1 MWLLIKE
8 KRAIFPVIF
17 GLGLLAASAFLLSE
31 RPWSIQKSAQPAH
44 TKAAGWISPPT
55 VTGLVPREESRAAAV
70 LGAALSRL
78 RSASD
83 GRATRAL
90 LADLRQHF
98 GVIPKNQVVRS
109 IRDFLDSKADV
120 DTHFCFKVGKGG
132 FLTDAPTLRTWL
144 LDYLAQIDPAAA
156 ASYARVILN
165 SADSPDEW
173 ALALRDLALGDSSP
187 DERVLL
193 VEKTGDLLNN
203 QDWQQNPTTGYLEA
217 FDVAVFLGD
226 ASLANPLA
234 VLMSDP
240 NNPAVA
246 HAAFLALD
254 RMVINN
260 PAAIL
265 AALEADPDLM
275 QGRENTRAD
284 YFARADVQDAQQR
297 EVLESYLL
305 DPQIGAAEVQQFASI
320 FPNANYMISPNL
332 LTGNPTPNH
341 AALVARDTASL
352 QAIMEWLGDPRFAN
366 LRPELQ
372 VMQQRLQQFVQQEQA
387 PSQ

>member
-1 MWLLIKE
+1 
-8 KRAIFPVIF
+8 
-17 GLGLLAASAFLLSE
+17 
-31 RPWSIQKSAQPAH
+31 
-44 TKAAGWISPPT
+44 
-55 VTGLVPREESRAAAV
+55 
-70 LGAALSRL
+70 
-78 RSASD
+78 
-83 GRATRAL
+83 
-90 LADLRQHF
+90 
-98 GVIPKNQVVRS
+98 
-109 IRDFLDSKADV
+109 LDSKADV